1 MSIKRT
7 FTLYDLCVVV
17 DGESEPRKKTFSREA
32 QAEQIKELLAFFGV
46 EATIEKTKRSV
57 EL

>member
-7 FTLYDLCVVV
+7 FTLYDLCVKIE
-17 DGESEPRKKTFSREA
+17 GEEEPRRKTFSREA
-32 QAEQIKELLAFFGV
+32 QAEQIKELLAFFDV